1 MFVKVTQSGGRR
13 YAQLVESFRNEQG
26 QPRQRTICT
35 LGRLEPGGD
44 VDTLINSLNRAQ
56 GRNAQASTH
65 PLDELRFMDSRN
77 AGDVWAVAQLWRS
90 LGLDDLAHAWRGSR
104 VELDVLASL
113 RAMVFNRLCEPSSKL
128 GVLRWLDSVAWP
140 ADCGFDAPPSH
151 QHLLRAMDVLDEH
164 SESLSERMAVLMR
177 PLIDQ
182 DLSVV
187 FYDLTTVEIA
197 GEAVVAGDVRVK
209 GRSKSGL
216 IERQFM
222 LSLVQTAEG
231 LPIAHEVHPGNTAE
245 AKTLLPMITGLLARY
260 PLKRVVLIADR
271 GLLNVSNLD
280 QLTQL
285 QETLR
290 AQKRD
295 ITLEYILAVPAARY
309 GDFAD
314 SLSAMAAA
322 QSKDAAW
329 VGETTWSDPDQ
340 PDAPARRLV
349 VAHDPQAAARRTQ
362 QRQATIDELIELGQQ
377 WSGKL
382 DQQDAG
388 KRGRGKPLSDS
399 GAKAR
404 FYHAV
409 KDASLAH
416 VLKVDLKAHA
426 FTYTLDEDRLRYLE
440 LLDGKLLLVTNTDS
454 PAEQVVQ
461 RYKSLA
467 DIERGFRVLKSDI
480 EIGPVYHR
488 LPKRIRAHSLVCFI
502 ALVIYR
508 VMRMRLK
515 ANQRDESPC
524 RLLEQLHR
532 IHQQTVQTADGQIL
546 TGLTEM
552 GALQKSLFSAINIP
566 APTPANL
573 TKPRL

>member
-329 VGETTWSDPDQ
+329 VSETTWSDPDQ

-404 FYHAV
+404 FYHAI